1 MYERRQAGDRR
12 SEPRHPVASRI
23 TWKRRGA
30 EATTPGWLSDTSRS
44 GVSFVV
50 SRAHQPSLGE
60 EIELSCS
67 VRLGER
73 CRVVRISPY
82 DENLALVGCCSVP
95 AGACG
100 PTTL

>member
-1 MYERRQAGDRR
+1 M
-12 SEPRHPVASRI
+12 

-30 EATTPGWLSDTSRS
+30 EATAPGWLSDTSRS

-60 EIELSCS
+60 EIELSCF

-73 CRVVRISPY
+73 CRVIRISPY
-82 DENLALVGCCSVP
+82 DENLSVVGCRAVP